1 MTAAKTGAAIVL
13 PKGLAASR
21 HANGNGS
28 ANGYGNV
35 NGTGTDHAIDTAGND
50 APAVDGKS
58 EPDHSSAALAI
69 V

>member
-1 MTAAKTGAAIVL
+1 VA

-21 HANGNGS
+21 HANGNGTS
-28 ANGYGNV
+28 EDA
-35 NGTGTDHAIDTAGND
+35 TETAGKD
-50 APAVDGKS
+50 SSATDGKS